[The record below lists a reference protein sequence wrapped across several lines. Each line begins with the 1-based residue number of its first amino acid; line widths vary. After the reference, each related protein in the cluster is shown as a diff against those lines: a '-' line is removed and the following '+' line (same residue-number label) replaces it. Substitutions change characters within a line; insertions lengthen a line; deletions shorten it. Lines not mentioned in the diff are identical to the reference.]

1 MSNSNQTVPSET
13 CDVVVVGS
21 GGGGLTAAVTAA
33 CLGLKVVV
41 LEKSDVFGGLTAN
54 SGGGVWIPCNPAAQ
68 KAGIKTV
75 WKDLPEDMQRETYK
89 QVATYPKSFLDQ
101 HFGNNNIVVDKNFL
115 LLLHEKLITLENKF
129 DQLLKK
135 LDNNITDNKE
145 EDDDLPF

>member
-1 MSNSNQTVPSET
+1 MKVNDPYLSVYEYTGKSSGYNN
-13 CDVVVVGS
+13 VGKE
-21 GGGGLTAAVTAA
+21 VN
-33 CLGLKVVV
+33 
-41 LEKSDVFGGLTAN
+41 E
-54 SGGGVWIPCNPAAQ
+54 AAQ
-68 KAGIKTV
+68 KAGIKTI

>member
-1 MSNSNQTVPSET
+1 MNTNET
-13 CDVVVVGS
+13 QQIMKVNDPYLSVYEYTGKSSGYNNVGKE
-21 GGGGLTAAVTAA
+21 VN
-33 CLGLKVVV
+33 
-41 LEKSDVFGGLTAN
+41 E
-54 SGGGVWIPCNPAAQ
+54 AAQ
-68 KAGIKTV
+68 KAGIKTI

>member
-1 MSNSNQTVPSET
+1 MNTNET
-13 CDVVVVGS
+13 QQVMKVNDPYLSVYEYTGKSSGYNNVGKE
-21 GGGGLTAAVTAA
+21 VN
-33 CLGLKVVV
+33 
-41 LEKSDVFGGLTAN
+41 E
-54 SGGGVWIPCNPAAQ
+54 AAQ
-68 KAGIKTV
+68 KAGIKTI

>member
-1 MSNSNQTVPSET
+1 MNTNET
-13 CDVVVVGS
+13 QQVMKVNDPYLSVYEYTGKSSGYNNVGKE
-21 GGGGLTAAVTAA
+21 VN
-33 CLGLKVVV
+33 
-41 LEKSDVFGGLTAN
+41 E
-54 SGGGVWIPCNPAAQ
+54 AAQ
-68 KAGIKTV
+68 KAGIKTI

-115 LLLHEKLITLENKF
+115 LLLHEKLIALENKF